1 MRTGKIKPFT
11 PRTLPLHLDW
21 ESLIPSIGAAN
32 RALANFDGALYGMP
46 NAELLLS
53 PLTTQEAV
61 LSSRIEGTQATFGEV
76 LKFEAGEE
84 PEQESRRLDIQEIL
98 NYRTAL
104 HVAEQELQSRPF
116 NLNLLLKL
124 HNALLDSV
132 RGRDK
137 GRGRFR
143 TIQNW
148 IGRPGSPIHQA
159 AYIPPEPLRL
169 RPLLDNWEKY
179 YHAERPD
186 QLVQLAMLH
195 GQFEII
201 HPFVDG
207 NGRIGR
213 ILIPLFLFERKLLS
227 RPVFYLSAYIE
238 EHKDEYVAGLS
249 ALSSKKDPDAW
260 NRWVKFFLQAVTE
273 QAKKNLDA
281 ARRIMDLYERL
292 KAEIIQITHSQYA
305 VPLLDVLFEQPV
317 FSPAQLVRRAS
328 MPSKQMIMSLLG
340 RLTDAGILVV
350 TRASSGRR
358 PQILAFAE
366 LVNLCEGHEVFRAP
380 RTKKRAIRVAARRAI
395 RSRAR

>member
-1 MRTGKIKPFT
+1 MRTGKIRPFI

-21 ESLIPSIGAAN
+21 ESLIPSIVAAN

-104 HVAEQELQSRPF
+104 HVAEQELRSRPF

-124 HNALLDSV
+124 HHVLLDSV

-148 IGRPGSPIHQA
+148 IGRPGSPIQQA
-159 AYIPPEPLRL
+159 AYIPPEPLSI
-169 RPLLDNWEKY
+169 RPLMDNWEKY

-195 GQFEII
+195 GQFELI

-207 NGRIGR
+207 NGRLGR
-213 ILIPLFLFERKLLS
+213 ILIPLFLFERRLLS

-238 EHKDEYVAGLS
+238 EHKDEYAAGLS
-249 ALSSKKDPDAW
+249 ALSSKQDADGW
-260 NRWVKFFLQAVTE
+260 NRWVKFFLQAVAE

-281 ARRIMDLYERL
+281 ARRIIDLYERS
-292 KAEIIQITHSQYA
+292 KAEIIKITHSQYA

-317 FSPAQLVRRAS
+317 FSPAQLVRRS
-328 MPSKQMIMSLLG
+328 GMPSKQMIMSLLG
-340 RLTDAGILVV
+340 RLTDAGILIV

-366 LVNLCEGHEVFRAP
+366 LVNLCEGHQV
-380 RTKKRAIRVAARRAI
+380 IRVPGATRAVRVGARRAI

>member
-1 MRTGKIKPFT
+1 
-11 PRTLPLHLDW
+11 
-21 ESLIPSIGAAN
+21 
-32 RALANFDGALYGMP
+32 
-46 NAELLLS
+46 
-53 PLTTQEAV
+53 
-61 LSSRIEGTQATFGEV
+61 
-76 LKFEAGEE
+76 
-84 PEQESRRLDIQEIL
+84 
-98 NYRTAL
+98 
-104 HVAEQELQSRPF
+104 
-116 NLNLLLKL
+116 
-124 HNALLDSV
+124 
-132 RGRDK
+132 
-137 GRGRFR
+137 
-143 TIQNW
+143 
-148 IGRPGSPIHQA
+148 
-159 AYIPPEPLRL
+159 
-169 RPLLDNWEKY
+169 LLDNWEKY